1 MLATGVEH
9 LSSTKKRLT
18 IEIPADVIEKEYS
31 RSLNNI
37 LQKAKIPGFRQG
49 KAPVNLIEKK
59 FGGDIRSDILDKIIP
74 DHYSKTMQSSNLS
87 PVGMPEIDGTL
98 EIKRNEPLVFSLTV
112 EVRPEISD
120 LTYAGLKAEDVPVS
134 VTEAEVE
141 ETIKGLQDSRAMY
154 EVVDREVR
162 EDDLLVLDYLKLDPA
177 GEKEITSAKDQVMN
191 LGNNLVPKGISGA
204 LIGRKKGD
212 VVDITLPEI
221 EEGQIKETAGDEK
234 GNRLKITI
242 KEVKEKKVPPIDDEL
257 AKDFGHDSLAV
268 LRDKVTEGL
277 LRNKKDDAESKQKAQ
292 LLEELIERH
301 TFDLPES
308 LLARELETLVLSEL
322 HAKQKAVPL
331 TPEAAADAQD
341 DAPDPEKIAAELRPK
356 AMRNV
361 KSSLL
366 LEVIADKEKIEVT
379 EEEIKK
385 RIALLA
391 RHFKSTPDAVVNLFM
406 TRDGSL
412 EGLSRSLREEKV
424 LDLVLAKAEIGKG
437 ASA

>member
-1 MLATGVEH
+1 MAIGVEH

-59 FGGDIRSDILDKIIP
+59 FGGEIRSEIIDKLIP
-74 DHYSKTMQSSNLS
+74 DYYSRTMKSENLF
-87 PVGMPEIDGTL
+87 PVGMPDIEGTL
-98 EIKRNEPLVFSLTV
+98 EIKRGEPLTFALVV

-120 LTYAGLKAEDVPVS
+120 LTYTGLKADDIPVE
-134 VTEAEVE
+134 VTDEEVA
-141 ETIKGLQDSRAMY
+141 ETIKGLQDGRAMY

-162 EDDLLVLDYLKLDPA
+162 EDDLLVLDYLKLDPS

-212 VVDITLPEI
+212 VVDIILPEVEG
-221 EEGQIKETAGDEK
+221 EEVKNADGDEK
-234 GNRLKITI
+234 GDRLKITI
-242 KEVKEKKVPPIDDEL
+242 KEVKEKKLPLIDDEL
-257 AKDFGHDSLAV
+257 AKDFGHDSLEV
-268 LRDKVTEGL
+268 LREKVKEGL
-277 LRNKKDDAESKQKAQ
+277 LRSKKDDAESKQKAQ

-331 TPEAAADAQD
+331 TPEAAAGAQEE
-341 DAPDPEKIAAELRPK
+341 APDPEKITAELRPK

-366 LEVIADKEKIEVT
+366 LEMIGDKESITVT
-379 EEEIKK
+379 EDEIKK

-391 RHFKSTPDAVVNLFM
+391 RHFKATPDAVVNLFM

-412 EGLSRSLREEKV
+412 EGLSRSLRDEKV
-424 LDLVLAKAEIGKG
+424 LDLVLAKAAIGKG
-437 ASA
+437 AAA

>member
-1 MLATGVEH
+1 MATGVED

-49 KAPVNLIEKK
+49 KAPASLIEKK
-59 FGGDIRSDILDKIIP
+59 FGGDIRSDILDKLVP
-74 DHYSKTMQSSNLS
+74 DYYSKTMKSSNLS
-87 PVGMPEIDGTL
+87 PVGMPDIEGTL

-112 EVRPEISD
+112 EVRPEITD
-120 LTYAGLKAEDVPVS
+120 LAYAGLKADDIPVS

-141 ETIKGLQDSRAMY
+141 ETIKGLQDGRAMY

-162 EDDLLVLDYLKLDPA
+162 ADDLLVLDYLKLDPA

-191 LGNNLVPKGISGA
+191 LGNNLVPKGISDA

-212 VVDITLPEI
+212 VVEITLPEV
-221 EEGQIKETAGDEK
+221 EEGQIKETGGDEK

-242 KEVKEKKVPPIDDEL
+242 KEVKEKKVPAIDDEL
-257 AKDFGHDSLAV
+257 AKDFGHDSLEA
-268 LRDKVTEGL
+268 LRTKVMDGL
-277 LRNKKDDAESKQKAQ
+277 LRNKKDGAESKQKEQ
-292 LLEELIERH
+292 LLEQLIERH
-301 TFDLPES
+301 TFDIPES
-308 LLARELETLVLSEL
+308 LLARELETLVLNEM
-322 HAKQKAVPL
+322 HARQS
-331 TPEAAADAQD
+331 ADPSKSGSAEN
-341 DAPDPEKIAAELRPK
+341 APDPEKITAELRPK
-356 AMRNV
+356 AIRNV

-366 LEVIADKEKIEVT
+366 LEVIAEKENITVSED
-379 EEEIKK
+379 EIKK

-391 RHFKSTPDAVVNLFM
+391 RHFQSTPDAVVNLFM

-424 LDLVLAKAEIGKG
+424 LALVLAKAEIGKG